1 MPATFSLL
9 ILQPQAV
16 DLSQSDVCTYPIPL
30 LLVAGSHWN
39 VQLSTLPASRAIVG
53 ALFDPRAEN
62 RLPRK
67 VALNERQT
75 MFRVMNVR
83 CSHRRLLAFFPFS
96 LSLSSSLS
104 FFAPTKLAPPWL
116 GTYVDVRGIHGSL
129 IRSFA
134 EHRQQQLPL
143 PLYPL
148 CILTGRRMT
157 DQLRQ
162 RKAADFD
169 AWIRCIPL
177 TVIMLESSSGGG
189 ETGRLVLLWRL
200 TSDKSRG
207 PFLGWIRVV
216 DYSIERR
223 PSCNDM
229 KSTLLLP

>member
-9 ILQPQAV
+9 TPQPQVV

-53 ALFDPRAEN
+53 ALFDTRAEN

-83 CSHRRLLAFFPFS
+83 CSHRRVLAFFPFS
-96 LSLSSSLS
+96 LSLFLS
-104 FFAPTKLAPPWL
+104 RSFAPTRFTPPWL
-116 GTYVDVRGIHGSL
+116 ETYVDVRGIHGSL

-157 DQLRQ
+157 DQLRGNV
-162 RKAADFD
+162 RPRILTPEYAAYLLQSLCSNRAVVVRPVD
-169 AWIRCIPL
+169 WSR
-177 TVIMLESSSGGG
+177 
-189 ETGRLVLLWRL
+189 LWRL

-207 PFLGWIRVV
+207 PFLGWGRVV

-223 PSCNDM
+223 PSCSDM